1 MTVPDIVVD
10 EPEFIDISVN
20 STGERGMVDG
30 LRTPFPLI
38 NAVPPMLAED
48 PFVQRMMPAFDE
60 VLAPIIS
67 TLDCFPSYLDP
78 ALAPMDMVTYMAS
91 WLFPNYE
98 DQLSEE
104 GLRHALASVVE
115 RSGWRGTARGIREAL
130 QTFELA
136 SIDIE
141 DSGSTVV
148 STKPTD
154 PTTWPEVAP
163 PTTKVTCVAG
173 PNASIDDDQ
182 IIGILRFLV
191 PAHVILTVDAT

>member
-1 MTVPDIVVD
+1 MTATDFLVEEPDFHD
-10 EPEFIDISVN
+10 TPAN
-20 STGERGMVDG
+20 STGERGLVDG

-78 ALAPMDMVTYMAS
+78 ALAPLDMVTYMAS

-104 GLRHALASVVE
+104 GLRHALATAVE

-130 QTFELA
+130 QTFELE
-136 SIDIE
+136 SIDIT

-148 STKPTD
+148 STTPTD
-154 PTTWPEVAP
+154 PSTWPEVAP
-163 PTTKVTCVAG
+163 PTTKITCVAG
-173 PNASIDDDQ
+173 SKASIDDDQ
-182 IIGILRFLV
+182 IVGIIRFLV
-191 PAHVILTVDAT
+191 PAHVIVTVEAT

>member
-1 MTVPDIVVD
+1 MTATDFLIEEPDFHD
-10 EPEFIDISVN
+10 TPAN
-20 STGERGMVDG
+20 STGERGLVDG

-78 ALAPMDMVTYMAS
+78 ALAPLDMVTYMAS

-104 GLRHALASVVE
+104 GLRHALATAVE

-130 QTFELA
+130 QTFELE
-136 SIDIE
+136 SIDIT

-148 STKPTD
+148 STTPTD
-154 PTTWPEVAP
+154 PSTWPEVAP
-163 PTTKVTCVAG
+163 PTTKITCVAG
-173 PNASIDDDQ
+173 SKASIDDDQ
-182 IIGILRFLV
+182 IVGIIRFLV
-191 PAHVILTVDAT
+191 PAHVIVTVEAT

>member
-1 MTVPDIVVD
+1 MTATDFLIEEPDFD
-10 EPEFIDISVN
+10 DTPAN
-20 STGERGMVDG
+20 STGERGLVDG

-104 GLRHALASVVE
+104 GLRHALATVVE
-115 RSGWRGTARGIREAL
+115 RSGWRGTARGIKEAL

-136 SIDIE
+136 SIDIT

-154 PTTWPEVAP
+154 PSTWPEVAP
-163 PTTKVTCVAG
+163 PSTTITCVAG
-173 PNASIDDDQ
+173 SNASIDDDQ
-182 IIGILRFLV
+182 IVGIIRFLV
-191 PAHVILTVDAT
+191 PAHVIVTVEAT